1 MSGAVPMGPLRSF
14 DESELLQHYANT
26 IVRSVSDAQLRWAG
40 CARVPAIAH
49 DVKATLLVT
58 KEEGGRTQY
67 MSMLLE
73 PVKIIKVRGSRRG
86 DALDGVPPPR
96 HVTMSDLT
104 ETHRVKGNVAFIKGA
119 GPAGVAAVG

>member
-1 MSGAVPMGPLRSF
+1 MGPLRSF

-58 KEEGGRTQY
+58 KEEGGRTQ
-67 MSMLLE
+67 
-73 PVKIIKVRGSRRG
+73 
-86 DALDGVPPPR
+86 
-96 HVTMSDLT
+96 
-104 ETHRVKGNVAFIKGA
+104 
-119 GPAGVAAVG
+119 